1 MSKTP
6 NLFWDPL
13 YSKFSFNY
21 NSKYTN
27 LKNIYRSSDDLIKD
41 LEKFLNNNKR
51 PNYTIKNIK
60 LYNYYN
66 DSLSNKR
73 VGQYIN
79 DYLAEI
85 KNYKSKK
92 ESIEIANLK
101 YKKKWGPNTIIDYKK
116 TNFNKMFVKLHNLE
130 IKYVKSYMKK
140 LWKQI
145 LLSLFF

>member
-1 MSKTP
+1 MIQVASRGDFSVSFGLNTAGFLAEMSKTP

-13 YSKFSFNY
+13 YSKISFNY

-85 KNYKSKK
+85 KNYKSKRT
-92 ESIEIANLK
+92 
-101 YKKKWGPNTIIDYKK
+101 Y
-116 TNFNKMFVKLHNLE
+116 
-130 IKYVKSYMKK
+130 
-140 LWKQI
+140 
-145 LLSLFF
+145 